1 MPQLCFSQGTDRS
14 HSVWIIRNRTE
25 LRHLGSGQ
33 RHVHF
38 LSFTYPLREVQNT
51 DACMPDAAS
60 VSWVGYLSFPIQ
72 VKGKLQE
79 VGLESSNLII
89 GVDFTKSNEWTGK
102 HCFNGRSLHHLGDTP
117 NPYEQAIGIIGR
129 TLSAYDEDNKIPCF
143 GFGDTSTHD
152 RNVFNFYRNGRACNG
167 VSEALQ
173 RYREIAPHVR
183 LSGTKHLSVI
193 SFLPLTVTDRLVGSG
208 LGPTSL
214 APIIETATR
223 IVEVSRHQYHI
234 LLIIADGQVPT
245 VTGCH
250 PASHPDETTSTN
262 HLEERTLQALIH
274 ASHFPLSIVLV
285 GVGDLPWDD
294 CIRCHDNRRLFD
306 NFQFVDFTEIM
317 SRDMSQAEKEDQF
330 ALEALRKIPA
340 QYSVIINKWIREQ
353 ASRALPGTD
362 PLPPPC

>member
-1 MPQLCFSQGTDRS
+1 MILSTLFLLFCFTWSIRLKRVAAEDHASSGIQQNYGTLD
-14 HSVWIIRNRTE
+14 
-25 LRHLGSGQ
+25 
-33 RHVHF
+33 
-38 LSFTYPLREVQNT
+38 
-51 DACMPDAAS
+51 
-60 VSWVGYLSFPIQ
+60 Q

-89 GVDFTKSNEWTGK
+89 GVDFTKSNEWTGR
-102 HCFNGRSLHHLGDTP
+102 HCFNGRSLHHVGDDAP
-117 NPYEQAIGIIGR
+117 NPYEQAIGIIGK
-129 TLSAYDEDNKIPCF
+129 TLSTFDEDNRIPCF

-152 RNVFNFYRNGRACNG
+152 QNVFNFYKDGRACSG

-183 LSGTKHLSVI
+183 LSG
-193 SFLPLTVTDRLVGSG
+193 
-208 LGPTSL
+208 PTSL

-223 IVEVSRHQYHI
+223 IVEASRHQYHI

-245 VTGCH
+245 VTGSH
-250 PASHPDETTSTN
+250 SASYPDETTSGN
-262 HLEERTLQALIH
+262 YLEERTLQALIY

-317 SRDMSQAEKEDQF
+317 SREVSQAEKEDQF

-340 QYSVIINKWIREQ
+340 QYSAIINKWIREQ
-353 ASRALPGTD
+353 AASAPPGT
-362 PLPPPC
+362 PVPPPY

>member
-1 MPQLCFSQGTDRS
+1 MIFSNLFRRLFRFSWSIRRKKVPAEGCCCCVKTSEVPSCSDKLCPS
-14 HSVWIIRNRTE
+14 
-25 LRHLGSGQ
+25 
-33 RHVHF
+33 
-38 LSFTYPLREVQNT
+38 
-51 DACMPDAAS
+51 S
-60 VSWVGYLSFPIQ
+60 VSARGRIAVTVYGSSGTEQNYGTLDQ

-183 LSGTKHLSVI
+183 LS
-193 SFLPLTVTDRLVGSG
+193 
-208 LGPTSL
+208 GPTSL

>member
-183 LSGTKHLSVI
+183 LSG
-193 SFLPLTVTDRLVGSG
+193 
-208 LGPTSL
+208 PTSL